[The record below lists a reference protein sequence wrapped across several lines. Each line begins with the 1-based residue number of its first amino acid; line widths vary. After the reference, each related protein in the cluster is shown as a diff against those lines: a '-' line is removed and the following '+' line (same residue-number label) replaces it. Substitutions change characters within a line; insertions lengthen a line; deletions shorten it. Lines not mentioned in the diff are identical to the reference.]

1 MTHPFDVA
9 ADEIGDRLDELVDAA
24 FADLQS
30 QFLVLPRGPSFI
42 EFADFQEAYETL
54 KTETGGFTEFTVE
67 RLWSAVAA
75 DALALVVVRT
85 MLGFSPPEWAAVA
98 ESQTGTALPQ
108 GAARALDRRVRQER
122 ELFARS
128 GVIQTL
134 TGRRARALLE
144 VAVLLLTEGAPS
156 QRHDMLHRLDKAD
169 TADGLASLRNAANLH
184 MPYAMLLYERYLGR
198 PHASHRDAVS
208 ELVGDEIE
216 NAIEVQLSGRSI
228 TYRRTRRAERFPGFQ
243 QAPDFFVPTEF
254 VPAVI
259 IEAKLTSDDGTA
271 RDKVARLL
279 RLAEIRD
286 ERERSGSPSF
296 EVVACVDGRGFG
308 VRRQDMRDLIVAAR
322 GKVFTFATLDRLVD
336 ATRLHE
342 FASARESA
350 L

>member
-9 ADEIGDRLDELVDAA
+9 ADELRDRLDELVDIT

-30 QFLVLPRGPSFI
+30 QFLVLPRGPGFI

-54 KTETGGFTEFTVE
+54 KAETGGFTEFTAE

-75 DALALVVVRT
+75 DALALVVLRT
-85 MLGFSPPEWAAVA
+85 MLGLSPAEWAAVA
-98 ESQTGTALPQ
+98 ESQTGAALPQ
-108 GAARALDRRVRQER
+108 GAARTLDRRVRQER

-128 GVIQTL
+128 GVMETL
-134 TGRRARALLE
+134 TGRRARTLLE
-144 VAVLLLTEGAPS
+144 VAVRLVTEGAPS

-169 TADGLASLRNAANLH
+169 TADGLTSLQNAAHLH

-198 PHASHRDAVS
+198 PYASHRDAVS

-216 NAIEVQLSGRSI
+216 NAIEVQLSGRGI

-254 VPAVI
+254 APAVI
-259 IEAKLTSDDGTA
+259 IEAKLTNDDGTA

-279 RLAEIRD
+279 RLAEMRD
-286 ERERSGSPSF
+286 ERERSGSPSL

-342 FASARESA
+342 FASA
-350 L
+350 